1 VQDPQL
7 GIKLAQAYKRTG
19 NLASKTTIDSVIKK
33 YPTNQRYIKL
43 KNL

>member
-19 NLASKTTIDSVIKK
+19 NLASKTTIDSVIKNI
-33 YPTNQRYIKL
+33 PPIK
-43 KNL
+43 NI